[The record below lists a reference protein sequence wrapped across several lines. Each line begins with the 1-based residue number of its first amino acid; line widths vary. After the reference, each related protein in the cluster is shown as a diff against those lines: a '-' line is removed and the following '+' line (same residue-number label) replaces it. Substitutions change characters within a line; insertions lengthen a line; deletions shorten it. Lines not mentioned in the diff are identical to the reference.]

1 MHKTGDRGR
10 RTEDRGQMPATTG
23 KLPETNG
30 QKPESGNRSRHH
42 MPGDRSGISKDLYRK
57 SLNTALRILTGRDH
71 SKYELEQKLKQRG
84 IAGQLLDN
92 VISTCERYD
101 YINDERTA
109 QMYIRQLKRKGYG
122 LKRIRYEL
130 KKKGLK
136 GNRIHGIL
144 SGSLSEADERECA
157 QRVLQKHLG
166 RFEREKDSLKRRA
179 KIYRFLYARG
189 FPEGI
194 ISELMKKVG

>member
-1 MHKTGDRGR
+1 MSFMIKTPRNKSR
-10 RTEDRGQMPATTG
+10 
-23 KLPETNG
+23 LPEASDR
-30 QKPESGNRSRHH
+30 KPESGKRSRHH
-42 MPGDRSGISKDLYRK
+42 VTGDRSEISKDLYRK

-84 IAGQLLDN
+84 ISGQLLDN

-101 YINDERTA
+101 YINDERTV
-109 QMYIRQLKRKGYG
+109 QVYIRQLKRKGYG

-130 KKKGLK
+130 TKKGLK
-136 GNRIHGIL
+136 GNRIHDIL

-189 FPEGI
+189 FSEGV

>member
-1 MHKTGDRGR
+1 M
-10 RTEDRGQMPATTG
+10 TEDRGQMSDSRRQRTEGPPSLQELRHG
-23 KLPETNG
+23 KQVT
-30 QKPESGNRSRHH
+30 
-42 MPGDRSGISKDLYRK
+42 GDRPGISKNLYRK

-71 SKYELEQKLKQRG
+71 SKHELEQKLKQRG
-84 IAGQLLDN
+84 ISGELLDN

-101 YINDERTA
+101 YIDDERTA
-109 QMYIRQLKRKGYG
+109 QLYIRQLKRKGYG

-130 KKKGLK
+130 IKKGLQ
-136 GNRIHGIL
+136 GNRIDGIL
-144 SGSLSEADERECA
+144 SEGLSETDERECA
-157 QRVLQKHLG
+157 HRVLQKHLS

-194 ISELMKKVG
+194 ISELMKRFG